1 MLTVLKQLFVL
12 YTFLALGFFFGRWKR
27 DQTAH
32 TGPLSF
38 LLINLFLPAKVFGTF
53 SKNFTVDYIRY
64 HYVTILISL
73 ALLAGLALLS
83 LPLSRLLSQTPYERN
98 VYRYSLTI
106 SNYAYMG
113 YVLAE
118 ELFGEQGL
126 TDLILFCIPFA
137 IYTYTFGYAML
148 TGKETSIRRVIN
160 PMTVAILCGM
170 AVGLTGLSIPTL
182 LTQVL
187 TSASA
192 CVGPLSMLLTGMTL
206 STFALRELVTGKT
219 AYIFSALRLL
229 ILPLCV
235 LGVWSLAE
243 LTGLIPDS
251 VLPSAVMMACMP
263 CGLNTIVFPKLV
275 GEDCKIGARLAL
287 LTHLFSCLT
296 IPIWLSVIH

>member
-12 YTFLALGFFFGRWKR
+12 YTFLAVGFGFGKWRPK
-27 DQTAH
+27 QTEH
-32 TGPLSF
+32 TGLLSF
-38 LLINLFLPAKVFGTF
+38 LLVHLLLPAKVFGTF

-64 HYVTILISL
+64 NYVTILFSL
-73 ALLAGLALLS
+73 ALLLLLALLAM
-83 LPLSRLLSQTPYERN
+83 PLSRLLTKQDYERR

-148 TGKETSIRRVIN
+148 TGKDKSLRRAIN

-170 AVGLTGLSIPTL
+170 AVGLTGISIPAIF
-182 LTQVL
+182 TQVL
-187 TSASA
+187 SSASA
-192 CVGPLSMLLTGMTL
+192 CVGPLSMILTGMTL
-206 STFALRELVTGKT
+206 STFALRELVSDGR
-219 AYIFSALRLL
+219 AYLFSALRLL
-229 ILPLCV
+229 ILPLAV
-235 LGVWSLAE
+235 LGFCSLAAR
-243 LTGLIPDS
+243 TGLMPDA

-275 GEDCKIGARLAL
+275 GEDCRIGARLAL

-296 IPIWLSVIH
+296 IPVWLSVFH

>member
-12 YTFLALGFFFGRWKR
+12 YTFLALGFAFGKWKKA
-27 DQTAH
+27 QAAH
-32 TGPLSF
+32 TGLLSF
-38 LLINLFLPAKVFGTF
+38 LLVNLFLPAKVFGTF

-64 HYVTILISL
+64 NYVTIIFSLILLAAL
-73 ALLAGLALLS
+73 ALLAV
-83 LPLSRLLSQTPYERN
+83 PLSRLLSRQDYERR

-148 TGKETSIRRVIN
+148 TGRDRSLRRVVN

-170 AVGLTGLSIPTL
+170 VVGLTGLSIPAIF
-182 LTQVL
+182 TQVL

-192 CVGPLSMLLTGMTL
+192 CVGPLSMILTGMTL
-206 STFALRELVTGKT
+206 STFALRELVTDGR
-219 AYIFSALRLL
+219 AYVFSALRLL
-229 ILPLCV
+229 ILPLVV
-235 LGVWSLAE
+235 LGFCSLVA
-243 LTGLIPDS
+243 LTGWLPDS

-296 IPIWLSVIH
+296 IPVWLSVFH

>member
-27 DQTAH
+27 EQTAH
-32 TGPLSF
+32 TGLLSF
-38 LLINLFLPAKVFGTF
+38 LLVNLFLPAKVFGTF

-64 HYVTILISL
+64 NYVTILVSV
-73 ALLAGLALLS
+73 ALLLGLALLS
-83 LPLSRLLSQTPYERN
+83 LPLSKLLSKTPYERN

-148 TGKETSIRRVIN
+148 TGKGTSIRRVIN

-206 STFALRELVTGKT
+206 STFALRELVTDKT

-235 LGVWSLAE
+235 LGVCSLAE

>member
-27 DQTAH
+27 EQTAH
-32 TGPLSF
+32 TGLLSF
-38 LLINLFLPAKVFGTF
+38 LLVNLLLPAKVFGTF

-64 HYVTILISL
+64 NYVTIIVSVT
-73 ALLAGLALLS
+73 LLLLLALLS
-83 LPLSRLLSQTPYERN
+83 TPLSRLLSPNPYERN
-98 VYRYSLTI
+98 VYRYSLAI

-118 ELFGEQGL
+118 ELFGAQGL

-148 TGKETSIRRVIN
+148 TGKGASWRRLIN
-160 PMTVAILCGM
+160 PMTVAIMCGIV
-170 AVGLTGLSIPTL
+170 VGLSGLSVPAI

-187 TSASA
+187 SSASA

-206 STFALRELVTGKT
+206 SAFALRELICDKK
-219 AYIFSALRLL
+219 AYIFCVFRLL
-229 ILPLCV
+229 ILPTCV
-235 LGVWSLAE
+235 LGFCLLIG
-243 LTGLIPDS
+243 LTGLVPDS

-275 GEDCKIGARLAL
+275 GEDCRIGARLAL

-296 IPIWLSVIH
+296 LPIWLSVFH

>member
-12 YTFLALGFFFGRWKR
+12 YTFLALGFFFGRWKKE
-27 DQTAH
+27 QTAH
-32 TGPLSF
+32 TGLLSF
-38 LLINLFLPAKVFGTF
+38 LLVNLLLPAKVFGTF
-53 SKNFTVDYIRY
+53 SKNFTVNYIRY
-64 HYVTILISL
+64 NYVTIIVSVTLLVLL
-73 ALLAGLALLS
+73 ALLATPVSGLLS
-83 LPLSRLLSQTPYERN
+83 RDPYERN
-98 VYRYSLTI
+98 VYRYSLAI

-118 ELFGEQGL
+118 ELFGAQGL

-148 TGKETSIRRVIN
+148 TGKGRSWRRLIN
-160 PMTVAILCGM
+160 PMTVSILCGIV
-170 AVGLTGLSIPTL
+170 VGLSGLSVPAI

-187 TSASA
+187 SSASA

-206 STFALRELVTGKT
+206 STFALRELICDKR
-219 AYIFSALRLL
+219 AYVFSALRLL
-229 ILPLCV
+229 ILPACV
-235 LGVWSLAE
+235 LGFCLLIGV
-243 LTGLIPDS
+243 TGWIPDS

-275 GEDCKIGARLAL
+275 GEDCRIGARLAL

-296 IPIWLSVIH
+296 IPIWLSVFH

>member
-1 MLTVLKQLFVL
+1 MMTVLKQLFVL

-27 DQTAH
+27 EQASH
-32 TGPLSF
+32 TGLLSF
-38 LLINLFLPAKVFGTF
+38 LLVNLFLPAKVFGTF

-64 HYVTILISL
+64 NYTTILISVTLLLLL
-73 ALLAGLALLS
+73 ALLAA
-83 LPLSRLLSQTPYERN
+83 PISRLLSQKPYERN

-118 ELFGEQGL
+118 ELFGAQGL

-148 TGKETSIRRVIN
+148 TGKGTSIRRVIN
-160 PMTVAILCGM
+160 PMTVAILCGI
-170 AVGLTGLSIPTL
+170 AVGLSGLPVPAI
-182 LTQVL
+182 LTQML
-187 TSASA
+187 SSASS

-206 STFALRELVTGKT
+206 SAFALRELICDGK
-219 AYIFSALRLL
+219 AYIFSALRLV
-229 ILPLCV
+229 ILPLGV
-235 LGVWSLAE
+235 LGFCLLLG
-243 LTGLIPDS
+243 LTGLVPDS

-275 GEDCKIGARLAL
+275 GEDCRIGARLAL

-296 IPIWLSVIH
+296 IPIWLSVFH

>member
-1 MLTVLKQLFVL
+1 MLTVLRQLFVL
-12 YTFLALGFFFGRWKR
+12 YTFLALGFFFGRWKKE
-27 DQTAH
+27 QTAH
-32 TGPLSF
+32 TGLLSF
-38 LLINLFLPAKVFGTF
+38 LLVNLFLPAKVFGTF

-64 HYVTILISL
+64 HYVTIIFSLVLLVLL
-73 ALLAGLALLS
+73 ALLAI
-83 LPLSRLLSQTPYERN
+83 PLSRLLTKQNYERS

-118 ELFGEQGL
+118 ELFGAQGL

-148 TGKETSIRRVIN
+148 TGKGTSIRRVIN

-170 AVGLTGLSIPTL
+170 AVGLSGLSVPAML
-182 LTQVL
+182 SQVL

-206 STFALRELVTGKT
+206 STFALRELISDWR
-219 AYIFSALRLL
+219 AYLFSALRLL
-229 ILPLCV
+229 ILPACV
-235 LGVWSLAE
+235 LGFCLLVG
-243 LTGLIPDS
+243 LTGVIPDS
-251 VLPSAVMMACMP
+251 VLPAAVMMACMP

-275 GEDCKIGARLAL
+275 GEDCRIGARLAL

-296 IPIWLSVIH
+296 IPIWLSVFH

>member
-12 YTFLALGFFFGRWKR
+12 YIFLGLGFFFGRWKR
-27 DQTAH
+27 AQTEH
-32 TGPLSF
+32 TGLLSF
-38 LLINLFLPAKVFGTF
+38 LLVHLFLPAKVFGTF
-53 SKNFTVDYIRY
+53 SKNFTVDYLRY
-64 HYVTILISL
+64 NYLTVLASLTLLIL
-73 ALLAGLALLS
+73 LALLS
-83 LPLSRLLSQTPYERN
+83 MPLSRFLAKQPFERN

-118 ELFGEQGL
+118 ELFGTRGL

-148 TGKETSIRRVIN
+148 TGKGISLRRLLN

-170 AVGLTGLSIPTL
+170 AVGLTGLSVPAL
-182 LTQVL
+182 PAQVL
-187 TSASA
+187 SSASA

-206 STFALRELVTGKT
+206 STFALRELLCDGK
-219 AYIFSALRLL
+219 AYVFSALRLL
-229 ILPLCV
+229 ILPSAV
-235 LGVWSLAE
+235 LGFCLLLE
-243 LTGLIPDS
+243 LTGLLPAS

-275 GEDCKIGARLAL
+275 GEDCKLGARLAL
-287 LTHLFSCLT
+287 ITHLFSCLT
-296 IPIWLSVIH
+296 IPVWLSVFH

>member
-12 YTFLALGFFFGRWKR
+12 YAFLAIGFFFGRWKR
-27 DQTAH
+27 EQANH
-32 TGPLSF
+32 TGLLSF
-38 LLINLFLPAKVFGTF
+38 LLVHLFLPAKVFGTF
-53 SKNFTVDYIRY
+53 SKNFTVNYIRY
-64 HYVTILISL
+64 NYVTILVSL
-73 ALLAGLALLS
+73 LLLLTLALLS
-83 LPLSRLLSQTPYERN
+83 IPLSRLLSKRPFERN

-118 ELFGEQGL
+118 ELFGQQGL

-148 TGKETSIRRVIN
+148 TGKGTSIRRIIN

-170 AVGLTGLSIPTL
+170 AVGLTGLSVPTL
-182 LTQVL
+182 ISQVL

-192 CVGPLSMLLTGMTL
+192 CVGPLSMILTGMTL
-206 STFALRELVTGKT
+206 STFALRELVSDGK
-219 AYIFSALRLL
+219 AYLFSALRLL
-229 ILPLCV
+229 ILPLAV
-235 LGVWSLAE
+235 LGFCKLFE
-243 LTGLIPDS
+243 LTGLVPATL
-251 VLPSAVMMACMP
+251 LPSAVMMACMP

-275 GEDCKIGARLAL
+275 GEDCRVGARLAL

-296 IPIWLSVIH
+296 IPIWLSVFH

>member
-12 YTFLALGFFFGRWKR
+12 YTFLALGWLFGKWKKE
-27 DQTAH
+27 QAGH
-32 TGPLSF
+32 TGLLSF
-38 LLINLFLPAKVFGTF
+38 LLVNLFLPAKVFGTF

-64 HYVTILISL
+64 NYVTIIFSTVLLISL
-73 ALLAGLALLS
+73 ALLS
-83 LPLSRLLSQTPYERN
+83 VPLSRLLSRNDYERR

-118 ELFGEQGL
+118 ELFGGQGL

-148 TGKETSIRRVIN
+148 TGKDKSLRRALN

-170 AVGLTGLSIPTL
+170 VVGLTGLSIPGVL
-182 LTQVL
+182 HQVL

-192 CVGPLSMLLTGMTL
+192 CVGPLSMILTGMTL
-206 STFALRELVTGKT
+206 SAFAVRELVTDGR
-219 AYIFSALRLL
+219 AYVFSALRLL
-229 ILPLCV
+229 VLPLAV
-235 LGVWSLAE
+235 LGFCYAVS
-243 LTGLIPDS
+243 LTGWLPDS

-275 GEDCKIGARLAL
+275 GEDCRIGARLAL
-287 LTHLFSCLT
+287 ITHLCSCLT
-296 IPIWLSVIH
+296 IPIWLSVFH

>member
-12 YTFLALGFFFGRWKR
+12 YTFLALGFFFGRWKKK
-27 DQTAH
+27 QTEH
-32 TGPLSF
+32 TGLLSF
-38 LLINLFLPAKVFGTF
+38 LLVNLFLPAKVFGTF

-64 HYVTILISL
+64 NYVTILISL
-73 ALLAGLALLS
+73 TLLTLLALMAF
-83 LPLSRLLSQTPYERN
+83 PVSRLLSKKPYERN
-98 VYRYSLTI
+98 VYRYSLAI

-118 ELFGEQGL
+118 ELFGAQGL

-148 TGKETSIRRVIN
+148 TGTGASLRRLVN
-160 PMTVAILCGM
+160 PMTVAILCGI
-170 AVGLTGLSIPTL
+170 AVGLSGLSVPAIF
-182 LTQVL
+182 TQVL
-187 TSASA
+187 SSASA

-206 STFALRELVTGKT
+206 STFALRELVCDKM
-219 AYIFSALRLL
+219 AYVFSALRLL

-235 LGVWSLAE
+235 LGFCLLIG
-243 LTGLIPDS
+243 LTGLLPES

-275 GEDCKIGARLAL
+275 GEDCRIGARLAL
-287 LTHLFSCLT
+287 LTHLFSCVT
-296 IPIWLSVIH
+296 IPIWLSVFH